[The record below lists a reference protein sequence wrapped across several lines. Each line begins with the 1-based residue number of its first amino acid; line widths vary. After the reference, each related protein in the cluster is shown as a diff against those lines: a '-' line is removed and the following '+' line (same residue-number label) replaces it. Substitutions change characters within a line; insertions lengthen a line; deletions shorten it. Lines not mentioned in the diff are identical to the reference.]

1 MRFSSDNIAP
11 VHPRVLEAMAK
22 ANVVDTPYDGD
33 ALNQA
38 LNGRF
43 SELFE
48 HDVTV
53 IWMSTGTA
61 TNALALSLLCPP
73 YGGIL
78 THDSAHVVG
87 DECGAIELQTGGA
100 RLLTRGSPDGKL
112 AAPDLRDWIGS
123 IDMSIHK
130 TRPYAVSLTNV
141 TETGRVYTPGEMAAL
156 GDVCRERGLAF
167 HIDGARFAN
176 AIAHLDCSPADLSWR
191 AGVDA
196 LSFGF
201 TKNGAMNAEA
211 LILFDKSR
219 LDEAQRRRK
228 RGGHL
233 LSKGRYVAAQLH
245 ALLDDDLWLAN
256 ARASNLA
263 AQPLAQAAPDR
274 LMHPV
279 EANMVFIDLSRDEI
293 AQLHAQGFGFYA
305 GDKGG
310 ARLVTSWHHQP
321 ADVAPLAAAIAALR
335 GAGQ

>member
-43 SELFE
+43 SALFE
-48 HDVTV
+48 HEVTV

-61 TNALALSLLCPP
+61 ANALALSLLCPP

-78 THDSAHVVG
+78 THESAHVVG

-100 RLLTRGSPDGKL
+100 RLLTRGSADGKL

-191 AGVDA
+191 AGIDA

-245 ALLDDDLWLAN
+245 ALLDDDLWLVN

-263 AQPLAQAAPDR
+263 AQPLAKAAPDR

-279 EANMVFIDLSRDEI
+279 EANMVFIDLNSEEI
-293 AQLHAQGFGFYA
+293 AQLNAQGFGFYA

-310 ARLVTSWHHQP
+310 ARMVTSWHHQP
-321 ADVAPLAAAIAALR
+321 SDAAPLAAAIAALR